1 MTEHDSR
8 IRVLAEEPVLKAIMT
23 MAIPV
28 MLGMFVQ
35 VFYNMVDTFFIG
47 KLNDVDQLAAA
58 SIGFPF
64 FMLMMAIGGV
74 LGVGTSSVVSRY
86 LGMKKMKEAGEAVSL
101 SLILILAAGIIVT
114 AITASAIDPVVA
126 MIGAKGS
133 VAGPTKDYLL
143 PLMISSIVIIG
154 NFAVGIILRSE
165 GAAMQ
170 AMTGMMVGT
179 VVNIVLDPVMIF
191 VFDMKIAGAAWA
203 TVIGNLAG
211 LIYYLSCYFGKSI
224 IKIKFTRNIFRLDY
238 FREILSI
245 GIPSGL
251 NQALMSVAGIFL
263 NNLAAG
269 YGPVI
274 LAAMG
279 VSQRLSSLIILLLI
293 GLATGCQPLYGYN
306 YGAKNKKRLIS
317 ILKTSMALGVGI
329 GSVLLA
335 VFTIFGKP
343 AIAVF
348 TSIPEVV
355 AEGVFILRAM
365 TIAAP
370 IIGINMI
377 CMNSLQAFGKAMPSL
392 IISAGRQGLFYIPL
406 LFTLNALF
414 GYHGLVFTQAIVEV
428 LTAIAASLMLR
439 HVLRTDEHLR
449 A

>member
-1 MTEHDSR
+1 
-8 IRVLAEEPVLKAIMT
+8 
-23 MAIPV
+23 
-28 MLGMFVQ
+28 
-35 VFYNMVDTFFIG
+35 
-47 KLNDVDQLAAA
+47 
-58 SIGFPF
+58 
-64 FMLMMAIGGV
+64 
-74 LGVGTSSVVSRY
+74 
-86 LGMKKMKEAGEAVSL
+86 
-101 SLILILAAGIIVT
+101 T

-317 ILKTSMALGVGI
+317 ILKTSMTLGVGI

>member
-1 MTEHDSR
+1 
-8 IRVLAEEPVLKAIMT
+8 
-23 MAIPV
+23 
-28 MLGMFVQ
+28 
-35 VFYNMVDTFFIG
+35 
-47 KLNDVDQLAAA
+47 
-58 SIGFPF
+58 
-64 FMLMMAIGGV
+64 
-74 LGVGTSSVVSRY
+74 
-86 LGMKKMKEAGEAVSL
+86 
-101 SLILILAAGIIVT
+101 
-114 AITASAIDPVVA
+114 
-126 MIGAKGS
+126 
-133 VAGPTKDYLL
+133 
-143 PLMISSIVIIG
+143 
-154 NFAVGIILRSE
+154 
-165 GAAMQ
+165 
-170 AMTGMMVGT
+170 
-179 VVNIVLDPVMIF
+179 
-191 VFDMKIAGAAWA
+191 
-203 TVIGNLAG
+203 
-211 LIYYLSCYFGKSI
+211 
-224 IKIKFTRNIFRLDY
+224 
-238 FREILSI
+238 
-245 GIPSGL
+245 
-251 NQALMSVAGIFL
+251 
-263 NNLAAG
+263 
-269 YGPVI
+269 
-274 LAAMG
+274 
-279 VSQRLSSLIILLLI
+279 SSLIILLLI